1 MELIIYLLVG
11 GYLLIINLIGFI
23 LMGMDKTK
31 ARKNQWRIPE
41 KTLFIAAILGGSVG
55 SILGMKFFRHKTKH
69 PIFALG
75 MPVILIVQI
84 LLIILFVFQI
94 GLSA

>member
-1 MELIIYLLVG
+1 
-11 GYLLIINLIGFI
+11 
-23 LMGMDKTK
+23 MGMDKTK

-69 PIFALG
+69 SIFALG
-75 MPVILIVQI
+75 MPAILIVQI
-84 LLIILFVFQI
+84 LLIILLVYNI
-94 GLSA
+94 GLLSA